1 MINGDDRLA
10 WPAHLSFRIYHL
22 AFMDVPAAVVA
33 PFKYRRWLP
42 YWAVLRTD
50 VRQTFRSWVY
60 RLWVVVTIL
69 AAGGFLLYRFGVHRE
84 AGLTQPA
91 AVHTSDLLR
100 AVALGSLA
108 LIVILCVSSI
118 SSERGTLADSV
129 LSRGISRYQYFLAKW
144 HARTV
149 VVVLTF
155 AAMSSAMLGA
165 FHFLL
170 TDDLSLGG
178 CLAAVVTISALLA
191 AVVAMGVAV
200 GSVSNSTVVGIT
212 ALWIALYGAG
222 LLMTLLP
229 STYPTP
235 QKVLS
240 RLPHV
245 LQGQYNMS
253 SLADWVLCE
262 LAAAVGSAVAGLLG
276 FARKDVVCFSFIIY
290 AVAPRPGRSGS
301 VPPASLA
308 VGGGGALVG
317 LDRSGGPEPAGDW
330 GALSERRAGGD
341 ESRPGV
347 GLLLGGPGRLV
358 GPAALARQCRAGR
371 RDPGPAL

>member
-1 MINGDDRLA
+1 
-10 WPAHLSFRIYHL
+10 
-22 AFMDVPAAVVA
+22 MDVPAVVTA

-50 VRQTFRSWVY
+50 IRQTLRSWVY

-69 AAGGFLLYRFGVHRE
+69 AAGGFLVYRFGVQRE

-108 LIVILCVSSI
+108 LIVVLCVSSI

-144 HARTV
+144 HARTI

-155 AAMSSAMLGA
+155 AAMALAMLGA
-165 FHFLL
+165 FHLLL
-170 TDDLSLGG
+170 TDDLALGG
-178 CLAAVVTISALLA
+178 CLAAVVTMSALLA

-235 QKVLS
+235 EKVLS

-245 LQGQYNMS
+245 LQGEYDLS
-253 SLADWVLCE
+253 SLADWVLGG
-262 LAAAVGSAVAGLLG
+262 LAVAVGSAVAGLLG
-276 FARKDVVCFSFIIY
+276 FARKDV
-290 AVAPRPGRSGS
+290 
-301 VPPASLA
+301 
-308 VGGGGALVG
+308 
-317 LDRSGGPEPAGDW
+317 
-330 GALSERRAGGD
+330 
-341 ESRPGV
+341 
-347 GLLLGGPGRLV
+347 
-358 GPAALARQCRAGR
+358 
-371 RDPGPAL
+371 